1 VLLPL
6 LPLFLSGHVTSQPDL
21 LPGKP
26 KKKSAEFLM
35 SRRQKTK
42 TEENYGRVTRRRR
55 RMQITISARLVV
67 VGSHMAS

>member
-1 VLLPL
+1 
-6 LPLFLSGHVTSQPDL
+6 
-21 LPGKP
+21 
-26 KKKSAEFLM
+26 M